1 MNIVT
6 HSYEFMHHRRISRV
20 LVAAVIAFAIG
31 WIGLCSDKINIDIE
45 ENADTTTTSNKISD
59 KINIEKSTSETAKN
73 NLLFQLPLCKPLNL
87 TAVQEGI
94 ICLPKCDPSAADEGS
109 LHPNE
114 KINLTVQT
122 NRDKYPGEYG
132 KYRIHFPEEE
142 IYLHVDGR
150 EYKKG
155 GEAMHPRSVTERL
168 FRRVIAK
175 LFRAGVL
182 DPTKNIINT
191 GSWIGDNA
199 LPWAMML
206 EQLTTKPGKV
216 IAVDPSPMYV
226 NNMVNT
232 AHLNLIGNVCTH
244 VTVYSAKKGTV
255 FTSTTEHMGVNLGL
269 KRGEKQINMITLDS
283 ENITNLA
290 LLHIDVEG
298 HESELLTGAM
308 DLIKT
313 SRPVIVT
320 EGVSGLTDSNDK
332 KVAEI
337 LRSLDYVHESSE
349 IPEICGWNKSCRNH
363 IWWPDQDM
371 KDSAMKVIGNDL
383 SRSEIVPWVSSE
395 LL

>member
-6 HSYEFMHHRRISRV
+6 RSSEFMHHRRISRV
-20 LVAAVIAFAIG
+20 LVTAVIVFAIG

-94 ICLPKCDPSAADEGS
+94 MCLPKCDPSVADEGS

-122 NRDKYPGEYG
+122 NRDTYPGEYG

-142 IYLHVDGR
+142 IYLHVDGK

-155 GEAMHPRSVTERL
+155 GEAMHSRSVTERL

-191 GSWIGDNA
+191 G
-199 LPWAMML
+199 
-206 EQLTTKPGKV
+206 
-216 IAVDPSPMYV
+216 
-226 NNMVNT
+226 
-232 AHLNLIGNVCTH
+232 
-244 VTVYSAKKGTV
+244 
-255 FTSTTEHMGVNLGL
+255 
-269 KRGEKQINMITLDS
+269 R
-283 ENITNLA
+283 
-290 LLHIDVEG
+290 
-298 HESELLTGAM
+298 
-308 DLIKT
+308 
-313 SRPVIVT
+313 
-320 EGVSGLTDSNDK
+320 
-332 KVAEI
+332 
-337 LRSLDYVHESSE
+337 
-349 IPEICGWNKSCRNH
+349 
-363 IWWPDQDM
+363 
-371 KDSAMKVIGNDL
+371 
-383 SRSEIVPWVSSE
+383 
-395 LL
+395 